1 MWRRPLLLGRVSPSG
16 GDVGRGF
23 FLALPAS
30 RTPVCT
36 ISAASLNTPR
46 AIPAV
51 GSAAR
56 SALVAAF
63 VPFMRKL
70 KRGSETAVTATEPA
84 RRERRLPS
92 EPATDMPGGW
102 VLVQGQDERHGRAA
116 WGPAQRWQLKRAGAT
131 APAQESAQRRP
142 PGPLDVLRL
151 QPAGYRQLLGN
162 VECVSCYMSPRQRRL
177 LR

>member
-16 GDVGRGF
+16 GDVGRS
-23 FLALPAS
+23 FLPLPAS

-46 AIPAV
+46 AMPAV

-56 SALVAAF
+56 SALEAAF

-70 KRGSETAVTATEPA
+70 KRGSDTAVTATEPA

-92 EPATDMPGGW
+92 EPATDMTGGW
-102 VLVQGQDERHGRAA
+102 ILVLGR
-116 WGPAQRWQLKRAGAT
+116 
-131 APAQESAQRRP
+131 
-142 PGPLDVLRL
+142 PG
-151 QPAGYRQLLGN
+151 
-162 VECVSCYMSPRQRRL
+162 
-177 LR
+177 

>member
-102 VLVQGQDERHGRAA
+102 VLVQGRP
-116 WGPAQRWQLKRAGAT
+116 WGPAQRWQIRPGRA
-131 APAQESAQRRP
+131 AQEP
-142 PGPLDVLRL
+142 
-151 QPAGYRQLLGN
+151 LLGAA
-162 VECVSCYMSPRQRRL
+162 EPQSHAAPDLAAAVSPNRPSVFQAGKRSN
-177 LR
+177 